1 MILRVELKY
10 ITNIALVLVTQLDIL
25 SLQNN
30 DCSNEA
36 PFRDNYFLWLMEEK
50 FLTPKLTIVGII

>member
-25 SLQNN
+25 SLKITTVQ
-30 DCSNEA
+30 NEA
-36 PFRDNYFLWLMEEK
+36 PFRGNYFLWLMEEE

>member
-1 MILRVELKY
+1 MILRGELQY

-30 DCSNEA
+30 DCS
-36 PFRDNYFLWLMEEK
+36 K
-50 FLTPKLTIVGII
+50 